1 MSYIVVQDGKISLT
15 QEALLVNDFVDLYN
29 DKKKNKNSFM
39 DCIKYI
45 YYYSDK
51 YSPYINYIPSDRI
64 SKIKREQLSYLSPS
78 DFEAMINNDIVLRC
92 IDTYKSDNYDLID
105 RSWDGAKIKVDN
117 FLKHL
122 NNIPMEIEKSID
134 VEVQTGGGKV
144 KKVRT
149 TITQSNQ
156 EEYWKALKTYN
167 EVLKFIKQVQEDT
180 IKDIKDGKRKNI
192 KRRLYDDEE
201 SLNIANNGPRMLK

>member
-78 DFEAMINNDIVLRC
+78 DFDAMINNDIVLRC

>member
-1 MSYIVVQDGKISLT
+1 
-15 QEALLVNDFVDLYN
+15 
-29 DKKKNKNSFM
+29 M

-78 DFEAMINNDIVLRC
+78 DFDAMINNDIVLRC

>member
-64 SKIKREQLSYLSPS
+64 SKIKREQLSYLSSS
-78 DFEAMINNDIVLRC
+78 DFDAMINNDIVLRC

>member
-1 MSYIVVQDGKISLT
+1 MSYIIVQDGKISLT

-78 DFEAMINNDIVLRC
+78 DFDAMINNDIVLRC